1 MSEQLNGGQLVVK
14 VLQEFGAQYV
24 FGVPGGQTLYVTDPL
39 QDTDIRFVHTRHE
52 NGAACA
58 ADGWGRLTGEPGICL
73 ATTGCGATNLITG
86 MGGALRDSSPMI
98 ALIFQN
104 KLPDAGKG
112 EAQESDHELLFS
124 SICKKYIPV
133 RDVSTVQWAMR
144 EAYRVAK
151 TGRPGPVVVDLYR
164 DVVENQTAEYI
175 PQDPKSYCMMPEYCA
190 SDEMILSAKAEIE
203 SKKKICIWVGN
214 GVKHAKAAKEVM
226 ELSELL
232 HAPVVCTYNGIGA
245 IDCEYK
251 NFIGP
256 RSRHGSKVTQAAIE
270 EAECTL
276 VIGSTLTAI
285 STNRWDI
292 KPQNVVQ
299 FDIIP
304 ENIGRH
310 YPVAA
315 GVVGDAK
322 RSLRRLIDE
331 LKKDGYEGDAAFLA
345 DILERKAEWK
355 KKLFQG
361 PIADVNATPVPPI
374 ALQME
379 LEKVLKKDSIFCVD
393 AGNPGAWT
401 HATTFPE
408 NTCYMKPVNYG
419 NMGFA
424 LGAAIGCKHAC
435 PQREVI
441 ALLGDGSLGMTLG
454 ELETIGREKL
464 PIIVLLVNDSAYG
477 NIKQEELFKMGE
489 GRYTGVDFPEID
501 YVNVAKTL
509 GMGGCIVRKASEIPA
524 AFEEAR
530 KSGRPFMIEVKL
542 DGSFTVWP
550 EAV

>member
-1 MSEQLNGGQLVVK
+1 MGELINGGQLVVK
-14 VLQEFGAQYV
+14 MLQEIGARYV
-24 FGVPGGQTLYVTDPL
+24 FGVPGGQTLFVTDPL
-39 QDTDIRFVHTRHE
+39 QDTEIRFIHTRHE
-52 NGAACA
+52 NGAVCA

-86 MGGALRDSSPMI
+86 MGGALRDSSPLI

-112 EAQESDHELLFS
+112 EAQESDHELLFG

-133 RDVSTVQWAMR
+133 RDASAIPWVMR
-144 EAYRVAK
+144 EAYRVAR

-164 DVVENQTAEYI
+164 DVVENQKAEYI
-175 PQDPKSYCMMPEYCA
+175 QQNPKGYCVMPEYVA
-190 SDEMILSAKAEIE
+190 SDEMLDAAKKVIGD
-203 SKKKICIWVGN
+203 KRKICLWVGN
-214 GVKHAKAAKEVM
+214 GVKRAKAAREVE

-232 HAPVVCTYNGIGA
+232 KAPIVCTYNGIGA
-245 IDCEYK
+245 IDSTFP

-256 RSRHGSKVTQAAIE
+256 RSRHGSKVTQAVIE

-285 STNRWDI
+285 STNRWGI
-292 KPQNVVQ
+292 KPQELIQ

-322 RSLRRLIDE
+322 RSLRSLLNV
-331 LKKDGYEGDAAFLA
+331 LKAEGYKGDSQFLE
-345 DILERKAEWK
+345 DMQRRKAEWK
-355 KKLFQG
+355 EELFQG
-361 PIADVNATPVPPI
+361 AIGDDMATPVPPL
-374 ALQME
+374 ALQKQ
-379 LEKVLKKDSIFCVD
+379 LEKVLKADSVFCVD

-401 HATTFPE
+401 HATAFPE
-408 NTCYMKPVNYG
+408 NISYMKPVNFG

-424 LGAAIGCKHAC
+424 LGASIGCQLAC
-435 PQREVI
+435 PEKEVV

-501 YVNVAKTL
+501 YVNVARAL
-509 GMGGCIVRKASEIPA
+509 GMEGCIVEKASEIPA

-530 KSGRPFMIEVKL
+530 RCGKPFMIEVKL
-542 DGSFTVWP
+542 DGSFSVWP